1 MTAKTST
8 ERSREFRRR
17 LAQRGQASLTLTVD
31 DATSALLRDLAQ
43 QHDQP
48 IGAIVKA
55 GALMVRRELA
65 RREGPAG

>member
-1 MTAKTST
+1 MTAKSST

-17 LAQRGQASLTLTVD
+17 LAQRGQVSVTLTVD
-31 DATSALLRDLAQ
+31 DTTSALLRDLAQ
-43 QHDQP
+43 QHDQS

-65 RREGPAG
+65 RREGPAA

>member
-1 MTAKTST
+1 M
-8 ERSREFRRR
+8 
-17 LAQRGQASLTLTVD
+17 TLTVD

-55 GALMVRRELA
+55 GALMVRLELA
-65 RREGPAG
+65 RRESAAA

>member
-1 MTAKTST
+1 MTAKSST

-17 LAQRGQASLTLTVD
+17 LAQRGQVSVTLTVD
-31 DATSALLRDLAQ
+31 DATSTLLRDLAQ
-43 QHDQP
+43 QHDQS

-65 RREGPAG
+65 RREGAAI

>member
-1 MTAKTST
+1 MTAKSST

-17 LAQRGQASLTLTVD
+17 LALRGTLTVD
-31 DATSALLRDLAQ
+31 DATSTLLRDLAQ
-43 QHDQP
+43 QHDQS

-65 RREGPAG
+65 RRGGAAS